1 MIIQLLTSQTKS
13 LIPYCN
19 ANTAVILLQN
29 GVYAAAKILQ
39 EFPNSQLFAL
49 ENDWR
54 ASGLDLNEKVN
65 LISAL
70 QWVELCAMHQ
80 PVITIQNAN

>member
-1 MIIQLLTSQTKS
+1 MIIQLLTSQTK
-13 LIPYCN
+13 LLVPYAH

-29 GVYAAAKILQ
+29 GVYAAPKIWQ
-39 EFPNSQLFAL
+39 EFPKVSVYAL

-54 ASGLDLNEKVN
+54 ASGLALNDKVE
-65 LISAL
+65 LITAL
-70 QWVELCAMHQ
+70 QWVELCAMYH